1 MRPFDGRRVLLV
13 VSGGI
18 AAYKSVILVRR
29 LVQAGAGV
37 DVVMTAGAQE
47 FVGPATFEGITGEPV
62 HDDLWERPMSH
73 LDLGTA
79 ADAIAVAPATA
90 DLMARMAS
98 GRADDLAST
107 TLLAADAP
115 ILAAPAMNTR
125 MWEHPATRENAD
137 TLRSRGV
144 TMVGPAHGEL
154 AEGEVGTGRMAEPET
169 ILAETGRLLERSGEE
184 HSMLDGTKVVV
195 TAGPTRAPMDP
206 VRYLGNRSSGRMGF
220 ALAAAAWRRGANVR
234 LVTGPTAVDPP
245 HGPMVVPV
253 ERSAEMLD
261 SLRQELPGARLL
273 LMAAAV
279 SDFQFA
285 EVSEDKIKRAGRGEL
300 EVTLRQGPDILAET
314 RKLREE
320 EGVYTV
326 GFALETDDP
335 LGNARRKLEEKG
347 VQLVALNEAGN
358 PETGFESLTN
368 RLTLVDPSGEEEL
381 PLLSKEEAAERLLDR
396 VEAELGGGDG

>member
-18 AAYKSVILVRR
+18 AAYKTAILVRR
-29 LVQAGAGV
+29 LVQAGARV
-37 DVVMTAGAQE
+37 DVVMTASAQR

-62 HDDLWERPMSH
+62 HDDLWERPMAH
-73 LDLGTA
+73 LELGTA
-79 ADAIAVAPATA
+79 ADAIVVAPATA
-90 DLMARMAS
+90 DLMARMAA

-115 ILAAPAMNTR
+115 ILVAPAMNSR
-125 MWEHPATRENAD
+125 MWEHPATRESAD
-137 TLRSRGV
+137 TLRGRDV
-144 TMVGPAHGEL
+144 AIVGPAHGEL

-169 ILAETGRLLERSGEE
+169 ILAETARLLERTGGESSG
-184 HSMLDGTKVVV
+184 LDGAKVVV

-220 ALAAAAWRRGANVR
+220 SLAASAWRRGADVR
-234 LVTGPTAVDPP
+234 LLAGPAALEPP

-253 ERSAEMLD
+253 ERSEEMLE
-261 SLRQELPGARLL
+261 SLRQELPGASLL

-285 EVSEDKIKRAGRGEL
+285 EVSEGKIKREGKGGL
-300 EVTLRQGPDILAET
+300 EVTLRQGPDLLAET
-314 RKLREE
+314 RELREE

-335 LGNARRKLEEKG
+335 LANARRKLEEKG
-347 VQLVALNEAGN
+347 VQLVALNEAGD

-381 PLLSKEEAAERLLDR
+381 PLLSKEESAERLLDR
-396 VEAELGGGDG
+396 VEGELGG